1 MDTSAYE
8 IVYTITDWYDGARAG
23 IADFGGRPHYY
34 QCKVD
39 YGPDE
44 DYLLS
49 PLTDE
54 LFQLAMEDWAIWLRW
69 EAAFDAGQTS
79 IETHPALPED
89 TLRHAEITALLA
101 GKLCINADEAIE
113 AKATFLYGK
122 DMFVKWNRQ
131 LNMAS

>member
-1 MDTSAYE
+1 MDTSTYE

-23 IADFGGRPHYY
+23 IADFRGQPHYY

-69 EAAFDAGQTS
+69 EASFKAGNTS
-79 IETHPALPED
+79 ADTHPALPED
-89 TLRHAEITALLA
+89 ALRHAEITDLLA
-101 GKLCINADEAIE
+101 GKLCVSTQAVIDT
-113 AKATFLYGK
+113 KAAFLYGK
-122 DMFVKWNRQ
+122 DTFVKWTLPQ
-131 LNMAS
+131 